1 MKNSKYLKYVEIFF
15 KFVISYVLIYVISVN
30 VINLV
35 GAPTD
40 QTQVLIVVCIQLLLV
55 ISSLLVVILLELI
68 KKNQ

>member
-40 QTQVLIVVCIQLLLV
+40 QMQVLIVVCIQLLLV